1 MYAIA
6 EDSGAVLKAQI
17 VHGTLISY
25 DQEAAEAIAKHAHLE
40 VVDFEIIK
48 KKKRRT
54 SQQNKAIHKWC
65 DLLALSFNA
74 AGITKRLTL
83 PSGYVIETDWSMD
96 SVKKDI
102 WHTIQESQF
111 GTVSTAD
118 LETAQVNKVYELID
132 RDVAGPMG
140 VHVPFPRWEDMAT

>member
-1 MYAIA
+1 M
-6 EDSGAVLKAQI
+6 KAQI

-25 DQEAAEAIAKHAHLE
+25 DQEAADAIAKHAHLE

-54 SQQNKAIHKWC
+54 TQQNKAIHRYC
-65 DLLALSFNA
+65 EMLALSFNA

-96 SVKKDI
+96 SVKREI
-102 WHTIQESQF
+102 WHPIQDSLF
-111 GTVSTAD
+111 GTTSTAD
-118 LETAQVNKVYELID
+118 LETKQVNEVYMIID
-132 RDVAGPMG
+132 RDVAGPQG
-140 VHVPFPRWEDMAT
+140 ISIPFPVWTHLAT